1 MNIPERIAALR
12 ALMKTEG
19 LDAYITLN
27 GDPHAGEYVARH
39 YTMRTWL
46 SGFTG
51 SAGTLVVTMEKAA
64 LWTDG
69 RYVVQAAKQLEGS
82 GIEMV
87 LIGGPGGT
95 KTPLAES
102 LITGGEL
109 GGLARSDAPE
119 DL

>member
-69 RYVVQAAKQLEGS
+69 RYVVQGKQNW
-82 GIEMV
+82 
-87 LIGGPGGT
+87 
-95 KTPLAES
+95 K
-102 LITGGEL
+102 
-109 GGLARSDAPE
+109 APASNGA
-119 DL
+119 DRRPKALRWKNG